1 MRDTGDRDIDEQLRR
16 FGQNIRDA
24 RERAGLAQ
32 DDLGIDRA
40 AISFLERAE
49 RSPDLPTVVRVAHAV
64 GVTPAALLK
73 GVGEGDARVRGPR
86 HDGDAGTDGSPAA
99 HFGINLRWGRER
111 VELSQEA
118 LALKADVDRAAISVF
133 EHGRRDPN
141 LLTLLKLARAMEIR
155 PAVLLNGVEAQ
166 AAPAKSAVRR
176 PARRRAS
183 GSSAPAD
190 AAPRG
195 AAGGTTPRGS
205 AGGATRDR
213 RR

>member
-1 MRDTGDRDIDEQLRR
+1 MRSTGDRDIDEQLRR

-73 GVGEGDARVRGPR
+73 GVGDGDSRVRGPR
-86 HDGDAGTDGSPAA
+86 HNADIDGSPAA

-111 VELSQEA
+111 AELSQEA
-118 LALKADVDRAAISVF
+118 LALKANVDRAAISVF

-141 LLTLLKLARAMEIR
+141 LLTLLKLARTMEIP
-155 PAVLLNGVEAQ
+155 PAVLLGGVEAE
-166 AAPAKSAVRR
+166 AAPAKSA
-176 PARRRAS
+176 ARRSAKQRAARR
-183 GSSAPAD
+183 APL
-190 AAPRG
+190 G
-195 AAGGTTPRGS
+195 
-205 AGGATRDR
+205 
-213 RR
+213 

>member
-1 MRDTGDRDIDEQLRR
+1 MRRTMRSTGDRDIDEQLRR

-73 GVGEGDARVRGPR
+73 DVGEGDSRVRGPR
-86 HDGDAGTDGSPAA
+86 HDADTDGSPAA

-111 VELSQEA
+111 AELSQEA

-141 LLTLLKLARAMEIR
+141 LLTLLKLARAMEIP
-155 PAVLLNGVEAQ
+155 PAVLLGGVEAQ
-166 AAPAKSAVRR
+166 AAPAKSA
-176 PARRRAS
+176 ARRLAKQRAS
-183 GSSAPAD
+183 RGSAPGGA
-190 AAPRG
+190 ASRGPAPRG
-195 AAGGTTPRGS
+195 AAQ
-205 AGGATRDR
+205 DR